1 MKKLLVTVLLTIL
14 LFSLASCST
23 TPQMSGNIA
32 DCAEAVHSN
41 YINFEVIDSCYSDG
55 WAILYD
61 KNTKVMYIIL
71 DGSQSTGMTPIL
83 NADGTP
89 KLYEGD

>member
-1 MKKLLVTVLLTIL
+1 MLLLVSFV
-14 LFSLASCST
+14 SCS
-23 TPQMSGNIA
+23 PALSGNIG
-32 DCAEAVHSN
+32 DVAEAVDSK
-41 YINFEVIDSCYSDG
+41 YIDFAIVEQDRVEG

-71 DGSQSTGMTPIL
+71 DGYQSTGMTPIL

>member
-1 MKKLLVTVLLTIL
+1 MKKILSCLLLMLLLVSFV
-14 LFSLASCST
+14 SCS
-23 TPQMSGNIA
+23 PALSGRVEDI
-32 DCAEAVHSN
+32 AEAVDSK
-41 YINFEVIDSCYSDG
+41 YIDFAIVEQDHTDG
-55 WAILYD
+55 WVILYD

-71 DGSQSTGMTPIL
+71 DGYQSTGMTPIL